1 MRKTVVVVE
10 DNSLLVKLYE
20 AALGP
25 MGLRVVHVARPDAVV
40 GAVTQA
46 KPSLVIMDVQLQ
58 GGSGIDAVRRIREQ
72 QGLESLP
79 ILAVT
84 AQPAAFPALRE
95 AGVQQCLAKPIQV
108 DRFVNMVRSMV
119 A

>member
-1 MRKTVVVVE
+1 MRKTVVIVE

-40 GAVTQA
+40 SAVAQA
-46 KPSLVIMDVQLQ
+46 NPSLVIMDVQLQ
-58 GGSGIDAVRRIREQ
+58 GGSGIDAVRQIREQ
-72 QGLESLP
+72 AGMEGLP

-84 AQPAAFPALRE
+84 AQPSAFPALRE

-108 DRFVNMVRSMV
+108 DRFKDLVRSMV